1 MGETERRSEQMQRR
15 GGVGVVVP
23 EDVGRWVYVCLSE
36 RSLMSNQIAKIEKT
50 SNTQNWQRCE
60 TNRTLKLC
68 WWEYTA
74 ILEYNLVVALEVKH
88 ILTI

>member
-1 MGETERRSEQMQRR
+1 MKFQERSPEHGRNKEKIWADGEKGW

-36 RSLMSNQIAKIEKT
+36 RSLMSNQNAKIEKT
-50 SNTQNWQRCE
+50 SNTKNWQRCE

-68 WWEYTA
+68 
-74 ILEYNLVVALEVKH
+74 
-88 ILTI
+88 